1 MLAKRDLIK
10 GLLAAAGSAS
20 VASVFARDGSDATLC
35 YAAVEE
41 LIAGF
46 KVARF
51 SPVDLLQAQIKR
63 IEEYNPLVNAITY
76 KHFDQAMGE
85 AKASEERYQKGT
97 ERPLEGITVGI
108 KDENDRKG
116 WRVTQGSLVYKDG
129 PLATEN
135 SAIVDALE
143 AAGAVMHIQ
152 TTVPEFYL
160 AVAASTYAWGTTRDP
175 WNLDYSPGGSS
186 SGSGA
191 ALAAGF
197 ATLASGTDMGGS
209 IRLPASQCGLY
220 GFKPPFGRV
229 ATSDI
234 TYESAGP
241 LARRFDDMTR
251 FQNCIVGPS
260 PKVLSSLRPR
270 LDYPLQYE
278 SIAGWR
284 IAYDWGARIDEPIPS
299 MRSKM
304 LEALKRLRDFGC
316 IVEEVDCGFAADQ
329 IRPFQAGMMSSALG
343 QMLLTAEKNKER
355 LTPYVRQQLEGNY
368 STLGPAQAAAVDEL
382 GTKLH
387 RQVQERVFLK
397 GFQVLLM
404 PTASTP
410 FVKADTLASKEEVL
424 VATGMKYPMTWPWNL
439 LGRYPVV
446 DVPIGLIEKNMPV
459 GLQVIGNTF
468 DDLTAFRFAYEWEK
482 LTPRLFEE
490 GRFPSFRSEP

>member
-116 WRVTQGSLVYKDG
+116 WRVTQGSLVYKVV
-129 PLATEN
+129 E
-135 SAIVDALE
+135 
-143 AAGAVMHIQ
+143 
-152 TTVPEFYL
+152 
-160 AVAASTYAWGTTRDP
+160 
-175 WNLDYSPGGSS
+175 
-186 SGSGA
+186 
-191 ALAAGF
+191 
-197 ATLASGTDMGGS
+197 
-209 IRLPASQCGLY
+209 
-220 GFKPPFGRV
+220 
-229 ATSDI
+229 
-234 TYESAGP
+234 
-241 LARRFDDMTR
+241 
-251 FQNCIVGPS
+251 
-260 PKVLSSLRPR
+260 PR
-270 LDYPLQYE
+270 PLQYE

-284 IAYDWGARIDEPIPS
+284 IAYDWGARIDEPIPG

-410 FVKADTLASKEEVL
+410 FVKADTLASKKEVL

>member
-1 MLAKRDLIK
+1 MLGKRDFVK
-10 GLLAAAGSAS
+10 GLLAAAGTAPITT
-20 VASVFARDGSDATLC
+20 AFGRDDSSTALC
-35 YAAVEE
+35 YAPIAD
-41 LIAGF
+41 LIVAFKAG
-46 KVARF
+46 KL

-63 IEEYNPLVNAITY
+63 IEEYNRLVNTITY
-76 KHFDQAMGE
+76 KHYDQAMAD
-85 AKASEERYQKGT
+85 AKASEERYRIGT
-97 ERPLEGITVGI
+97 ERPLEGITVAL
-108 KDENDRKG
+108 KDENERKG
-116 WRVTQGSLVYKDG
+116 WRVTQGSLIYKDA
-129 PLATEN
+129 PPAVES

-160 AVAASTYAWGTTRDP
+160 AVAASTYAWGTTRNP

-197 ATLASGTDMGGS
+197 ATLATGSDMGGS

-234 TYESAGP
+234 AYESAGP
-241 LARRFDDMTR
+241 LARRFDDMAR
-251 FQNCIVGPS
+251 FQNAIVGPS
-260 PKVLSSLRPR
+260 PKVLSSFRPR
-270 LDYPLQYE
+270 LDYPLLYE

-284 IAYDWGARIDEPIPS
+284 IAFDWGAKIDDPIPS
-299 MRSKM
+299 MRNKM
-304 LEALKRLRDFGC
+304 LEALKRLRELGC
-316 IVEEVDCGFAADQ
+316 TVEEVDCGFAADQ
-329 IRPFQAGMMSSALG
+329 VRTFQAGMMSSGLG
-343 QMLLTAEKNKER
+343 QMLITAEKNKER

-368 STLGPAQAAAVDEL
+368 STLGPGQAALLDEL
-382 GTKLH
+382 GMKLH
-387 RQVQERVFLK
+387 RQVQERIFLK

-410 FVKADTLASKEEVL
+410 FVEADTLASKEEVL
-424 VATGMKYPMTWPWNL
+424 VATGMKFPMTWPWNL

-446 DVPIGLIEKNMPV
+446 DVPLGLIEKNMPV
-459 GLQVIGNTF
+459 GMQVIGNTF
-468 DDLTAFRFAYEWEK
+468 DDLAAFRFAYGWDK
-482 LTPRLFEE
+482 LSPRLFEE